1 MTWQPRRVCVNND
14 NFTLL
19 VSGGGRC
26 PWVSHALTQCGHH
39 IQNDWAN
46 TATNLHQ
53 ILREVEQSSAETV
66 RMTQKATTRGAG
78 DWQLHHNNTPAH
90 ASRLVQTFL
99 VKHHITQV
107 IQSLY
112 SPYLGPV
119 TSSFS
124 QTTFTFEGKEISDHW
139 WDSGKY
145 DRAADNSWEK
155 CMRCQGAYF
164 EGDWGVIVLCTRYV
178 VSCIFFNKCLYF
190 LYSWLDTF
198 WTDLVDILRKQR
210 TKGTSMI

>member
-124 QTTFTFEGKEISDHW
+124 QNYIHLWRERDF
-139 WDSGKY
+139 
-145 DRAADNSWEK
+145 RPL
-155 CMRCQGAYF
+155 MRFRKICQGSWWWLG
-164 EGDWGVIVLCTRYV
+164 ELCEVPRCLLWRGLRHHYPMYS
-178 VSCIFFNKCLYF
+178 VSCICIFFNKCLYF
-190 LYSWLDTF
+190 SYYMA
-198 WTDLVDILRKQR
+198 
-210 TKGTSMI
+210 G